1 MKVVINKSHGEFNL
15 SDAGLKRYNE
25 LDGYDNKKSSYI
37 ARDDVYLVQVVEEM
51 GEKSWGHYAELK
63 IVEVPDEVDWVIEQ
77 YDGREWVAEV
87 HRTWS

>member
-1 MKVVINKSHGEFNL
+1 MKVVINKSHGEFDL
-15 SDAGLKRYNE
+15 SDAALKRYNE
-25 LDGYDNKKSSYI
+25 LDGYGHKKTRNI
-37 ARDDVYLVQVVEEM
+37 ARDDVYLIQIVEEL

>member
-1 MKVVINKSHGEFNL
+1 MKVVINKSYGGFNL
-15 SDAGLKRYNE
+15 SDAALKRYNE
-25 LDGYDNKKSSYI
+25 LSGYDRDDAHTI
-37 ARDDVYLVQVVEEM
+37 AREDIYLVQVVEEL

-63 IVEVPDEVDWVIEQ
+63 IVNVLDDINWTIEE